1 MTPEDLRE
9 MQRRLSQEH
18 LLHAHGFAPVLEGG
32 RELWIRDLEL
42 YTRGR
47 ALVSALEEL
56 AAREREGAR

>member
-1 MTPEDLRE
+1 MTPEDLAE
-9 MQRRLSQEH
+9 MQRRLNQEI
-18 LLHAHGFAPVLEGG
+18 LSFRSGFAPVLEGG
-32 RELWIRDLEL
+32 RELFARDLEL